1 MDGRQ
6 NERMMERVKAHF
18 RYHTW
23 LSKMNRGFEKMVR
36 VKFIYSIFNT
46 NRILYFFIKLR
57 KYIFQET
64 LKMQSLQ
71 SISKQKIH
79 ETTIDI
85 YDDWSNLD
93 EYTWKKELNKL
104 PQLFK
109 IELAVEA
116 QIILLYMDRLY
127 FLTQFEIEAAM
138 KEKSLVER
146 YMKTMKFYVKKAIEQ
161 NQIYYKSTKKCVI

>member
-1 MDGRQ
+1 
-6 NERMMERVKAHF
+6 
-18 RYHTW
+18 
-23 LSKMNRGFEKMVR
+23 
-36 VKFIYSIFNT
+36 
-46 NRILYFFIKLR
+46 
-57 KYIFQET
+57 
-64 LKMQSLQ
+64 MQSLQ

-93 EYTWKKELNKL
+93 EYTWKQELNKL

-161 NQIYYKSTKKCVI
+161 NQIYYNST